1 MSLALSPVL
10 GLDDNKDPEI
20 ESLLFPVGV
29 IAIFSQVLTQKGK
42 YRDAQSRLTEYLQFI
57 NGPGINAAEFSS
69 ATVCTSSCL
78 SG

>member
-1 MSLALSPVL
+1 MSLALGLVL
-10 GLDDNKDPEI
+10 GLDGNKDPEI

-42 YRDAQSRLTEYLQFI
+42 NRDAQSRLTEYLQFI
-57 NGPGINAAEFSS
+57 NGPGINTAEFS